1 MKKFLI
7 IAAVILTSIVSVSA
21 QKTDKFSQEI
31 IIDCEDIQA
40 AKMTSDE
47 TIYGKA
53 KDMDITFP
61 FKTRIN
67 PDKGAE
73 IKLKAPGYK
82 EYALII
88 PRGAFESYYMVVFTV
103 DAKEMA
109 KLNKEKA
116 KVEKSADG
124 GKVGIF
130 AKRDYS
136 FPVSIECDQVES
148 AKVSGIQNLYGIWMS
163 FIDVTFPYN
172 DKIDPKYG
180 AVMMFKAPG
189 YENYKLVI
197 PPGTTQNV
205 FKIHFTENPKEMA
218 KLRAQKVK
226 VAPQKSSEP
235 IATQSKPYNNGSVS
249 VGKVSRDTPGKS
261 VPEQTIIR
269 WMVDS
274 DPQGARIF
282 YRVIS
287 STHEVQNTNESYL
300 LTTPYE
306 ETRSFNILGL
316 TYENARDVQI
326 EIKIMKPGYH
336 TQVKRF
342 NVRQALDQQ
351 EISTFFQLVKKE
363 EGEN

>member
-1 MKKFLI
+1 MNKIDIMKKILVI
-7 IAAVILTSIVSVSA
+7 VTVILTTVISAFA
-21 QKTDKFSQEI
+21 QKTDKFSYEI
-31 IIDCEDIQA
+31 TIDCEDIQA

-82 EYALII
+82 EYDLII
-88 PRGAFESYYMVVFTV
+88 PRGAFESYYMVAFTV

-109 KLNKEKA
+109 KLNKENV
-116 KVEKSADG
+116 KVEKSNPKAD
-124 GKVGIF
+124 KTMQIT
-130 AKRDYS
+130 
-136 FPVSIECDQVES
+136 IHCDQVES
-148 AKVSGIQNLYGIWMS
+148 ATMGIGKGFNYKIQ
-163 FIDVTFPYN
+163 DVIFPFTTEIEVG
-172 DKIDPKYG
+172 KEHICRFF
-180 AVMMFKAPG
+180 VPG
-189 YENYKLVI
+189 YNWYQIII
-197 PPGTTQNV
+197 PKGNTETNFRV
-205 FKIHFTENPKEMA
+205 HFTEDPKAMA
-218 KLRAQKVK
+218 KLSAQEAKAVEK
-226 VAPQKSSEP
+226 GKSSKKYE
-235 IATQSKPYNNGSVS
+235 GSVS
-249 VGKVSRDTPGKS
+249 VGKVSRDTPGMS
-261 VPEQTIIR
+261 APEQTIIR

-287 STHEVQNTNESYL
+287 STTEVQNTNEAYL

-306 ETRSFNILGL
+306 ETRAFNILGL
-316 TYENARDVQI
+316 TYENARNVQI

-336 TQVKRF
+336 PQVKRF

-363 EGEN
+363 EE